1 MPHVGD
7 SGKWHVS
14 VPSMWHTWK
23 FAKLESTFFFLFFS
37 CLFHLLSEAG
47 MLKGYPNFQLLRNES
62 HLGTAV
68 QEHLCILFLNKP
80 SVPFF

>member
-14 VPSMWHTWK
+14 VPSMCHAWK
-23 FAKLESTFFFLFFS
+23 FVKLESTFLFSFS
-37 CLFHLLSEAG
+37 CLFHLLSGAG
-47 MLKGYPNFQLLRNES
+47 TRKGYPNFQLLGNES
-62 HLGTAV
+62 HLGCAV
-68 QEHLCILFLNKP
+68 REHLCILFLNKP